1 MSKIH
6 VKDFEVPSQNI
17 QVGIKY
23 AKTIPIVTEIIAT
36 LIPIFS
42 ALSFVIYDAFLAYTQ
57 RVYMFMLYQYILS
70 FWQDMLMFCDVISRI
85 LFVKI

>member
-23 AKTIPIVTEIIAT
+23 AKTIPIDTEIVAT

-42 ALSFVIYDAFLAYTQ
+42 VLSFVIYDAFFSLHTTVWLCVV
-57 RVYMFMLYQYILS
+57 R
-70 FWQDMLMFCDVISRI
+70 D
-85 LFVKI
+85 